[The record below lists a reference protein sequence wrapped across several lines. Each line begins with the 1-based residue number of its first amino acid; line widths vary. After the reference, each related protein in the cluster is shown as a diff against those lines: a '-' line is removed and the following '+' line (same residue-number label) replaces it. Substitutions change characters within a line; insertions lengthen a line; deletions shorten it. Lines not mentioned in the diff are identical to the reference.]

1 MSALSPVIT
10 WTPPALRLVD
20 ESAFPARHVWCIGR
34 NYAEHAREMGADPTR
49 ETPLFFTKPA
59 TALVQQETVDYPS
72 ETRELHHEIELV
84 VFLREGGRDLSP
96 AQAQVCVFGYAVGC
110 DLTRRDVQA
119 RAKAEGKP
127 WTMAKG
133 FDQSAPIGT
142 IVSATDWAPEPGMR
156 IELSVN
162 GVRRQQAILGEMI
175 WPVPELIAQLSRE
188 VTLHPGDVIFTG
200 TPAGVDALER
210 GDRVE
215 GRIDGL
221 PELRFQIL

>member
-1 MSALSPVIT
+1 MSGPSSVIA
-10 WTPPALRLVD
+10 WMPPALRLVD
-20 ESAFPARHVWCIGR
+20 GSAFPARHVWCIGR
-34 NYAEHAREMGADPTR
+34 NYAEHAREMGADPER

-59 TALVQQETVDYPS
+59 TALVQRPTIDYPA

-84 VFLREGGRDLSP
+84 VLLREGGRDLSP

-127 WTMAKG
+127 WALAKG
-133 FDQSAPIGT
+133 FDQSAPIGSV
-142 IVSATDWAPEPGMR
+142 VSAAGWTPEPGR
-156 IELSVN
+156 QIELRVN
-162 GVRRQQAILGEMI
+162 GNRRQHATLGEMI

-200 TPAGVDALER
+200 TPAGVGALAR
-210 GDRVE
+210 GDQVE
-215 GRIDGL
+215 ARIDGL
-221 PELRFQIL
+221 PELSFQVR

>member
-1 MSALSPVIT
+1 VSGPDPVIA
-10 WTPPALRLVD
+10 WTPPALELVD
-20 ESAFPARHVWCIGR
+20 GSSFPARHVWCIGR
-34 NYAEHAREMGADPTR
+34 NYAEHAREMGADPER

-59 TALVQQETVDYPS
+59 TALVQRETIDYPAD
-72 ETRELHHEIELV
+72 TRELHHEIELV
-84 VFLREGGRDLSP
+84 VLLREGGRDLSP

-127 WTMAKG
+127 WALAKG
-133 FDQSAPIGT
+133 FDQSAPIGRV
-142 IVSATDWAPEPGMR
+142 VSAVDWTPEPGMH

-162 GVRRQQAILGEMI
+162 DQLRQHAKLGEMI

-188 VTLHPGDVIFTG
+188 VTLHPGDVLFTG
-200 TPAGVDALER
+200 TPAGVGPLVR

-221 PELRFQIL
+221 PELGFQIL